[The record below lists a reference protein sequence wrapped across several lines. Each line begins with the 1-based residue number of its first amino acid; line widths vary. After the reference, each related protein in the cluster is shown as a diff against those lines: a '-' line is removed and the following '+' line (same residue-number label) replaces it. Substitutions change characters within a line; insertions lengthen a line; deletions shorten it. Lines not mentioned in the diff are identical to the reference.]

1 MSSETQFAMSRDRR
15 GAPVWLA
22 YDQTQRGTVAQAMAA
37 DVLLLEAHRT
47 CRPYA
52 VKEKQDGTII
62 EANALPSRTLA
73 VKYLNW
79 RGKLKLKPVN
89 GIASALLLH
98 ADGTIHYA
106 EGYDEPSGM
115 WSQKCSRLIRAHSES
130 FDKGG
135 RGGDSASAAD
145 NRYLLLGRRA
155 DS

>member
-1 MSSETQFAMSRDRR
+1 
-15 GAPVWLA
+15 
-22 YDQTQRGTVAQAMAA
+22 MAA

-98 ADGTIHYA
+98 ADGRSTTPKVMTNPLA
-106 EGYDEPSGM
+106 CGPRNVPDLSG
-115 WSQKCSRLIRAHSES
+115 LISKS